1 LDDASGDTQIEQ
13 RRTRR
18 NDYQG
23 GVTRRYE
30 SMPCAGR
37 HIDEQDFNPA
47 ALCQRDTL
55 LDLVL
60 TAAANSNI
68 RFVSDASPFEAR

>member
-55 LDLVL
+55 L
-60 TAAANSNI
+60 N
-68 RFVSDASPFEAR
+68 RFCSSGLQTIACARARRAL